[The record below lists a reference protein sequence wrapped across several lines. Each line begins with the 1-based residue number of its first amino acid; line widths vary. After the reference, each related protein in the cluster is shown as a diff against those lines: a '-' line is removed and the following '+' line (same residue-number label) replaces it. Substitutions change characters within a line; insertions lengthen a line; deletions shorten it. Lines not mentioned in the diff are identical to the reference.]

1 MHLNLL
7 TLQWLGL
14 PREEVI
20 GKLGPA
26 DFFDDEGKALFAACF
41 PVFLQN
47 GKIGPLE
54 FNLCGRNGEQRRV
67 SMSSTA
73 ILNAQGDYVMSRSIM
88 YDVSELHAARQ
99 QLHTLN
105 LEQQAMLDNDLIGIA
120 KVKDR
125 VIVWRNPALERIFG
139 YAPGTLQGRTT
150 EEMYVDQDD
159 FLAFGCDAYAV
170 WHPVSTTGSSAAC
183 AR

>member
-1 MHLNLL
+1 MS
-7 TLQWLGL
+7 
-14 PREEVI
+14 V
-20 GKLGPA
+20 
-26 DFFDDEGKALFAACF
+26 
-41 PVFLQN
+41 
-47 GKIGPLE
+47 
-54 FNLCGRNGEQRRV
+54 
-67 SMSSTA
+67 SSTA

-105 LEQQAMLDNDLIGIA
+105 REQQAMLDNDLIGIA
-120 KVKDR
+120 KVKVR
-125 VIVWRNPALERIFG
+125 VIVRRNPALERIFG